1 MLITFVLFFFVNDGA
16 KIFGITSKG
25 MYVLFPILKVSTGS
39 SVLGWIEEE
48 VFACEGAIWTGM

>member
-1 MLITFVLFFFVNDGA
+1 MLITFVLFFFVNDSA

-25 MYVLFPILKVSTGS
+25 MYVLFPISKVLTGS

>member
-39 SVLGWIEEE
+39 SVLG
-48 VFACEGAIWTGM
+48 